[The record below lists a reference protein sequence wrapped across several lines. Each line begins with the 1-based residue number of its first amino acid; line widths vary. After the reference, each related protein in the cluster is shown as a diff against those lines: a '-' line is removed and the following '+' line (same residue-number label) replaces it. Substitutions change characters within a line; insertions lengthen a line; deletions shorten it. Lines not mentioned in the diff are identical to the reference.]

1 MVKYQQKVTPNLN
14 QAAYSGGCLNY
25 VDNCVNP
32 PNRQPTAQC
41 SYELAK
47 SQGHIHLGTPPQG
60 VWVPIYFTIDNGRWA
75 GYGHIAW
82 YYRYAS
88 GREEI
93 HDSEF
98 HCGNRSAPYSSI
110 QDLLLYMGWQM
121 SYLGWSESVDGL
133 RIVSKVEEV
142 KPQPKTNKKGEYM
155 FIVVTEKNKYVI
167 TADGYYTWIAE
178 EAIYKA
184 LKTAL
189 PVVNMKDGRMR
200 DMFVNIK
207 TKKSK
212 EVK

>member
-1 MVKYQQKVTPNLN
+1 
-14 QAAYSGGCLNY
+14 
-25 VDNCVNP
+25 
-32 PNRQPTAQC
+32 
-41 SYELAK
+41 
-47 SQGHIHLGTPPQG
+47 
-60 VWVPIYFTIDNGRWA
+60 
-75 GYGHIAW
+75 
-82 YYRYAS
+82 
-88 GREEI
+88 
-93 HDSEF
+93 
-98 HCGNRSAPYSSI
+98 
-110 QDLLLYMGWQM
+110 
-121 SYLGWSESVDGL
+121 
-133 RIVSKVEEV
+133 
-142 KPQPKTNKKGEYM
+142 M